1 MPTLVR
7 NLARM
12 KKKKEKR
19 KKEKKEFRGNY
30 TLPDLDELVVLVQEF
45 H

>member
-1 MPTLVR
+1 MLTLVR

-12 KKKKEKR
+12 TKKKEKR
-19 KKEKKEFRGNY
+19 KRKKEFRANY